1 MLDGTLDVV
10 SLFLYG
16 AIALLA
22 AGFWVWVLGSYVYG
36 WTSPGEVVDR
46 SEK

>member
-1 MLDGTLDVV
+1 MLDGTLNVV

-22 AGFWVWVLGSYVYG
+22 AGFWMWVVGSHVYG
-36 WTSPGEVVDR
+36 WDSPMEVVEK

>member
-16 AIALLA
+16 AIGLLA
-22 AGFWVWVLGSYVYG
+22 AGFWVWLFGSYVLG
-36 WTSPGEVVDR
+36 WASPGEVVDR